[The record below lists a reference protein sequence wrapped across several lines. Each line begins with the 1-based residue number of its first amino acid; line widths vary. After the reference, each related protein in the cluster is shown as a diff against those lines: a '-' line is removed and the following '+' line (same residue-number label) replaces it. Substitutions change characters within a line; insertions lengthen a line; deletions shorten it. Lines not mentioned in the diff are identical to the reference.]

1 MFSIN
6 SLTKLTKLFGTHLMK
21 YPLKFEDL
29 LLNKVAEGDTD
40 VLRISLI
47 NHELK
52 KGVMHNLI
60 MDNVNLYSMI
70 QIYYNNLYSLQH
82 KKMIY

>member
-1 MFSIN
+1 
-6 SLTKLTKLFGTHLMK
+6 MK

-52 KGVMHNLI
+52 KGFMHNII

-70 QIYYNNLYSLQH
+70 QIYYNNLYVLKHYREISDKIIDSHL
-82 KKMIY
+82 